1 MPTVE
6 VTQRLAAPVE
16 DVWRLVCAVED
27 YPRFMEPVRSV
38 RILSEGPNWSVHAW
52 EVVLKGSVLKW
63 VERQERDDGAH
74 HAAYHQL
81 DGDLEVF
88 DGFWRLRA
96 LSPTATEAIL
106 VVRFEIGI
114 PMLRT
119 MLDPVA
125 ERAIRQNSLAML
137 LSLGPAL
144 APGVRGVPENEGVEA
159 AG

>member
-38 RILSEGPNWSVHAW
+38 RVLSHGPNWSVHAW
-52 EVVLKGSVLKW
+52 EVVLKGSVLTW

-74 HAAYHQL
+74 HVAYHQL

-125 ERAIRQNSLAML
+125 ERAIRQNARAML

-144 APGVRGVPENEGVEA
+144 EPGAEA